1 MPLEGGGTLIRLN
14 ENCVLVVFLVPFPAC
29 ALGKI
34 PPRGDLLEHM
44 HDPPE
49 FGAWKDR

>member
-1 MPLEGGGTLIRLN
+1 
-14 ENCVLVVFLVPFPAC
+14 VLVVFLVPFPAC

-44 HDPPE
+44 RDPRE
-49 FGAWKDR
+49 FDAWKDR